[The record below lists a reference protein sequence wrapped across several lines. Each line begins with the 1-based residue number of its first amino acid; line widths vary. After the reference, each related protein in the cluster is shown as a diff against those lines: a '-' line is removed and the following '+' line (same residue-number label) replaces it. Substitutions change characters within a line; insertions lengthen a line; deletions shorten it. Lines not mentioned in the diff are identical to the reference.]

1 MQSGLLA
8 RTLSGR
14 LATKLSRH
22 STCQTTGFATKEAAA
37 AGVPDREK
45 ETKLQTLLKV
55 TSCHLQPTKVQ
66 KGLVQ
71 PDGTG
76 NVLESGGKASNTNFE

>member
-14 LATKLSRH
+14 LATKLSRPC
-22 STCQTTGFATKEAAA
+22 TCQITGFATKEAAA

-55 TSCHLQPTKVQ
+55 TSCHLSMVHQSAKDTSPARWQ
-66 KGLVQ
+66 RHCADIWWEGLRH
-71 PDGTG
+71 
-76 NVLESGGKASNTNFE
+76 KF